1 MEISLYG
8 KIANYMRTVPKTAWL
23 GVGWGGGV
31 SNQNNLPV
39 KHI

>member
-8 KIANYMRTVPKTAWL
+8 KIANYMRTVPNW
-23 GVGWGGGV
+23 GWGGGV
-31 SNQNNLPV
+31 SNQYNLPV